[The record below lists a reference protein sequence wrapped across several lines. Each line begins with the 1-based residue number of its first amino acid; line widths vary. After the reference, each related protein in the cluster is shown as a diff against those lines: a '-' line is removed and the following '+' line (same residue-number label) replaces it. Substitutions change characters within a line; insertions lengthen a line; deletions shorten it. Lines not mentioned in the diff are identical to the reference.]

1 MADDAAAISETARKA
16 TALLIAMGRP
26 LAQRLVARF
35 NEQELRMLAQAA
47 RVLPPVNRAV
57 MESLVEDFATNFVNR
72 VANETPEAELDGIMI
87 EGLGADA
94 VGRIRT
100 PEVPV
105 AVKDVD
111 PWIAIAA
118 ATPAKVAEILAHE
131 SDVVHAV
138 VLNALPVQA
147 AAKVLAAIETSRRAL
162 ITKLVLGA
170 STAAPLALKIIGN
183 EVLARLTAP
192 DPKLQETASIKRTA
206 ALLNALPRDASKAVL
221 DAFGSDTPEIADRL
235 KELMFGFEDVPKLDQ
250 KARVILLDSL
260 QTDTLSN
267 ALFGATPDVTEAVLA
282 ALGARARRMVEAEL
296 ASGNEPA
303 SDRVETARR
312 TIADTALALAETGKI
327 VLPSSTTKPAPDTL
341 EKAAA

>member
-1 MADDAAAISETARKA
+1 
-16 TALLIAMGRP
+16 
-26 LAQRLVARF
+26 
-35 NEQELRMLAQAA
+35 
-47 RVLPPVNRAV
+47 
-57 MESLVEDFATNFVNR
+57 
-72 VANETPEAELDGIMI
+72 
-87 EGLGADA
+87 
-94 VGRIRT
+94 
-100 PEVPV
+100 
-105 AVKDVD
+105 
-111 PWIAIAA
+111 
-118 ATPAKVAEILAHE
+118 
-131 SDVVHAV
+131 
-138 VLNALPVQA
+138 VQA